1 MKFYLWRNWS
11 GGRDFGGIQL
21 TAPSFYCH
29 RRAHANLAPPAVIE
43 DRLFLQ

>member
-1 MKFYLWRNWS
+1 MHFYFYRLFIGQAGFSAN
-11 GGRDFGGIQL
+11 QP

-29 RRAHANLAPPAVIE
+29 RQAHANLAPPAVIE

>member
-11 GGRDFGGIQL
+11 GGQDFGANSTYRAQL
-21 TAPSFYCH
+21 LLSPSSS
-29 RRAHANLAPPAVIE
+29 RKSGAPAVIE